1 MKHLN
6 IKDSGFTTKSLL
18 INHILH
24 TGGAYAK
31 DPDGVSVYVPERL
44 VSGHDLQLEQLF
56 TAIVGQNH
64 PSKAE
69 ICEYMV
75 SAVVT
80 EKTLTTK
87 TDAPSEPVRAFED
100 IPKFLE
106 VSSKVVEPPIQPED
120 DLEDWEFGD
129 IPTREIDEMIL
140 ASLEDF
146 HRMTVGE
153 LFWLITGLEH
163 KRLKDLSEREQQFM
177 NRLQARCNTMFRE
190 GTLCAADVRTSSK
203 MGVCKRLFARCVC
216 DL

>member
-1 MKHLN
+1 MKHVH

-18 INHILH
+18 ISHVLQ
-24 TGGAYAK
+24 TGGAYAR
-31 DPDGVSVYVPERL
+31 DPEGLSVYVPERIMR
-44 VSGHDLQLEQLF
+44 GHDLQLEQMF
-56 TAIVGQNH
+56 TAVVGENH

-69 ICEYMV
+69 ICEWMV

-80 EKTLTTK
+80 EQTLTTK
-87 TDAPSEPVRAFED
+87 TDAPQEPVKAFAE

-106 VSSKVVEPPIQPED
+106 VTTNVVEPTILPED
-120 DLEDWEFGD
+120 EDDTWEFGD

-177 NRLQARCNTMFRE
+177 NRLLARCNSMFRE

-203 MGVCKRLFARCVC
+203 MGVCKRFYARSVC